1 MIYYFWENDRNFP
14 LAAILVI
21 CSFAAAFASF
31 KIFAK
36 LLPRDQGREFAVNGE
51 LSQGKPRGAGIIL
64 ISVFTLCAA
73 LFTPMSLENVI
84 NLALIYAA
92 MLTGFLDDAAKVP
105 WGELKKGLLDLVISA
120 GLAINFVY
128 HNNTTVR
135 FFGSSFTLPYP
146 VYVILAVGLIWMS
159 INVVN
164 CSDGVDGLCAS
175 LSMLSIILFM
185 HSTGYTNLLGGADS
199 LFEGLVMVSVLAA
212 YLWFNCSPSLML
224 MGDAGSR
231 SLGVFIA
238 LLAMRSGHPFL
249 FIPFV
254 IVMILDGGLGLVKL
268 SVRRLLH
275 STTFMG
281 SIRTPLHDHARKLKG
296 WSDTQVVIRFV
307 LIQLVI
313 GLFFIYLWQSVLL

>member
-1 MIYYFWENDRNFP
+1 MPFH
-14 LAAILVI
+14 AILIV
-21 CSFAAAFASF
+21 CSFVCAFAGF

-36 LLPRDQGREFAVNGE
+36 MLPRDHGREFAVNGE
-51 LSQGKPRGAGIIL
+51 LSQGKPRGAGIIM

-73 LFTPMSLENVI
+73 LFTRMSAESAI

-92 MLTGFLDDAAKVP
+92 MMTGFLDDAAKIP

-120 GLAINFVY
+120 GMAVNFVAV
-128 HNNTTVR
+128 NSTKVG
-135 FFGSSFTLPYP
+135 FFGTSFVIPKP
-146 VYVILAVGLIWMS
+146 VYVILATGLIWMS

-175 LSMLSIILFM
+175 LSMASIFM
-185 HSTGYTNLLGGADS
+185 FGYMYSSLGSEPAM
-199 LFEGLVMVSVLAA
+199 VMLAVLAA

-231 SLGVFIA
+231 ALGVFIA
-238 LLAMRSGHPFL
+238 LQAMHSGRPFM

-254 IVMILDGGLGLVKL
+254 LVMILDGGLGLVKL

-275 STTFMG
+275 STTFMDG
-281 SIRTPLHDHARKLKG
+281 IRTPLHDHARKLKG
-296 WSDTQVVIRFV
+296 WSDTQVVIRFT

-313 GLFFIYLWQSVLL
+313 AFTAYWFVSSFWTRI